1 MSTTSGDRV
10 DRGRVLVVED
20 DPDLAHLAS
29 FVLRDEGYD
38 CVVARTFG
46 EARAVVESSEIDVCL
61 CDLHLGPDGSGL
73 ELARAIE
80 GSGTALVIMSG
91 SDDTTLAEQALRI
104 GAYDYLLK
112 PFRRTELLIT
122 VASAFHRRRLERESG
137 ALRRK
142 LEQTVAARTLELAHS
157 REETIHRL
165 ARAVEFR
172 DSHTGLHVERMAA
185 FCRMIALRL
194 GLPPERCSLIRTA
207 SLLHDIG
214 KLGLPDRI
222 LVKPGPLTTEE
233 RSEME
238 EHTTVGHRILG
249 DSASELIRLAAR
261 IALTHHERY
270 DGGGYPRRLSG
281 EDIPLEGRI
290 AAVCDVFDA
299 LTSSRP
305 YRPSPFTHDE
315 AVEVIRADRGK
326 AFDPEVVEA
335 FLGALDEVERIQ
347 ARYAEPNGAR
357 SAA

>member
-1 MSTTSGDRV
+1 MSTASV
-10 DRGRVLVVED
+10 DSAGRGSVLVVED
-20 DPDLAHLAS
+20 DPDLGPLAAL
-29 FVLRDEGYD
+29 VLGAEGYD
-38 CVVARTFG
+38 CLVAQAFG
-46 EARAVVESSEIDVCL
+46 HARSIVQSARIDLCL

-80 GSGTALVIMSG
+80 GSETALVIMSG
-91 SDDTTLAEQALRI
+91 SDDTSLAEQALRL

-112 PFRRTELLIT
+112 PFRNTELLIT
-122 VASAFHRRRLERESG
+122 VSNAFHRRRLERESR
-137 ALRRK
+137 ALRRE
-142 LEQTVAARTLELAHS
+142 LELTVARRTLELAHS
-157 REETIHRL
+157 REETIQRL

-185 FCRMIALRL
+185 LCRMIALRL

-222 LVKPGPLTTEE
+222 LVKPGPLTVEE
-233 RSEME
+233 RREME

-270 DGGGYPRRLSG
+270 DGAGYPRRLAG
-281 EDIPLEGRI
+281 EEIPLEGRI

-305 YRPSPFTHDE
+305 YRPRPMTHAE
-315 AVEVIRADRGK
+315 AVELVGAERGQ
-326 AFDPEVVEA
+326 AFDPDVVDA
-335 FLGALDEVERIQ
+335 FLSALDEVESIQ
-347 ARYAEPNGAR
+347 SRYAEPNGTR